1 MERAQVTEFHVH
13 QEWDQVG
20 GQYSFI
26 SSPSSSPSPSSQAP
40 ALESRF
46 SRLATEVQTL
56 KETLMVREESLA
68 GAVKYLKAVTGDF
81 LTVQLSSLVREVQA
95 LKEIQET
102 LTLKVQDLPTGYPV
116 PYPTTSSPLPPP
128 PTSSPLPYPTTSS
141 PPCEHHQL
149 PP

>member
-68 GAVKYLKAVTGDF
+68 GAVKDLKAVTGDF
-81 LTVQLSSLVREVQA
+81 LTVQLSSSQAPALEPQLSRLATEVQTLKETLMVREESLAGAVKY
-95 LKEIQET
+95 LKA
-102 LTLKVQDLPTGYPV
+102 VTGDF
-116 PYPTTSSPLPPP
+116 
-128 PTSSPLPYPTTSS
+128 
-141 PPCEHHQL
+141 
-149 PP
+149 